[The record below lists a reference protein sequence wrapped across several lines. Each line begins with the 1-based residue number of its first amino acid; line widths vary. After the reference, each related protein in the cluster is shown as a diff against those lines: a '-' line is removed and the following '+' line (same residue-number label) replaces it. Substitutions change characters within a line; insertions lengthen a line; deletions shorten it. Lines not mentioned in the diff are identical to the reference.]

1 MKSVFYQMPNTHS
14 VTIGIYV
21 RCGLHCEKD
30 KKAGITHLLEHMY
43 FRKLGN
49 LVEKSLEEIVMIL
62 NDVKDNITK
71 RDLDISLPF
80 YTVNQIF
87 DEDDTEKMNFKLA
100 YKSFILNRKT
110 ANYDMK
116 NDNETRTRLQKEAQI
131 LFRNQN
137 ISAVFMGKINEF
149 SKKNVWKILKRL

>member
-1 MKSVFYQMPNTHS
+1 
-14 VTIGIYV
+14 
-21 RCGLHCEKD
+21 
-30 KKAGITHLLEHMY
+30 
-43 FRKLGN
+43 
-49 LVEKSLEEIVMIL
+49 MIL

-100 YKSFILNRKT
+100 YESFILNRKT
-110 ANYDMK
+110 ENYNMK

>member
-1 MKSVFYQMPNTHS
+1 MGEGVGSRLQKRLREYLGYTSDIVSEVEMYEQF
-14 VTIGIYV
+14 GIFCI
-21 RCGLHCEKD
+21 RFSTDSK
-30 KKAGITHLLEHMY
+30 
-43 FRKLGN
+43 

-100 YKSFILNRKT
+100 YESFILNRKT
-110 ANYDMK
+110 ENYNMK

>member
-1 MKSVFYQMPNTHS
+1 
-14 VTIGIYV
+14 
-21 RCGLHCEKD
+21 
-30 KKAGITHLLEHMY
+30 
-43 FRKLGN
+43 
-49 LVEKSLEEIVMIL
+49 MIL

-100 YKSFILNRKT
+100 YESFILNRKT

-149 SKKNVWKILKRL
+149 SKKMCGKF

>member
-1 MKSVFYQMPNTHS
+1 M
-14 VTIGIYV
+14 
-21 RCGLHCEKD
+21 
-30 KKAGITHLLEHMY
+30 LEHMY

-100 YKSFILNRKT
+100 YESFILNRK
-110 ANYDMK
+110 
-116 NDNETRTRLQKEAQI
+116 LQI
-131 LFRNQN
+131 M
-137 ISAVFMGKINEF
+137 I
-149 SKKNVWKILKRL
+149 